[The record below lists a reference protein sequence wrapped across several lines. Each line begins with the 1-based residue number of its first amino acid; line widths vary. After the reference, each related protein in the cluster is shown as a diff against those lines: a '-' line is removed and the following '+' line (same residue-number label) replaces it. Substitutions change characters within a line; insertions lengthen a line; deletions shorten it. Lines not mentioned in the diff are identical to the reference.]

1 MKELF
6 KIDNQVAVVVGGAG
20 GIGEAIA
27 LGLGQFG
34 AKIVLAS
41 RNMEALKNVAKKITA
56 QTGAE
61 TLPVQVDVTDEES
74 MEKLVKSVTNHFG
87 TVDILVNAMGV
98 NIKRDALDYPME
110 DWDRIFDVNVKG
122 TMIACKHFGKVMKN
136 RGHGKIINLSSGP
149 GMRGSSG
156 GNTAY
161 RGSKGAVELITKALA
176 VELAPYKIRV
186 NAIGPIFFIT
196 PGTIH
201 IREYPELAE
210 KYSSVIPLGKLAVPE
225 DVIGS
230 VVFFASEA
238 SSFVTGQVLY
248 VDGGLTAS

>member
-1 MKELF
+1 MQELF
-6 KIDNQVAVVVGGAG
+6 KITNQVAVVVGGAG

-27 LGLGQFG
+27 LGLAQFG
-34 AKIVLAS
+34 AKVVIAS
-41 RNMEALKNVAKKITA
+41 RNMKALKNVAQKITT

-61 TLPVQVDVTDEES
+61 IFPVQVDVTDEES
-74 MEKLVKSVTNHFG
+74 VEQLVKSVIEHYG
-87 TVDILVNAMGV
+87 TIDTLVNAMGV

-110 DWDRIFDVNVKG
+110 DWDLIFDVNVKG
-122 TMIACKHFGKVMKN
+122 TMIACKHFGKIMKN
-136 RGHGKIINLSSGP
+136 NGHGKIINLSSGP
-149 GMRGSSG
+149 GMRGNSG

-176 VELAPYKIRV
+176 VELAPFKIRV

-196 PGTIH
+196 PGSIH

-230 VVFFASEA
+230 VIFFASEA
-238 SSFVTGQVLY
+238 SSFITGQVLY